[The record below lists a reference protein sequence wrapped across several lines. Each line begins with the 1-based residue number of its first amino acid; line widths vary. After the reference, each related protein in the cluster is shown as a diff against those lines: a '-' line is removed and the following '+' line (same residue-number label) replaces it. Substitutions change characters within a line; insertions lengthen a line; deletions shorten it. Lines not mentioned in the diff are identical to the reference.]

1 MSAHVDYADWAAMR
15 ETAERLLADRV
26 RTDHE
31 AVAAEKLAPSE
42 ADARDRV
49 ARSLVALWRA
59 VELHHDIPEL
69 PAGDIEIRADLNAV
83 AKIAEKASAAR
94 PADKALALYAA
105 RLATLAYHHRP
116 YRDGAWTASIVF
128 CHECN
133 QQARAE
139 RASRSPT
146 APAELPPAPPLRQP
160 ALLS

>member
-1 MSAHVDYADWAAMR
+1 MNGYADYADWTAMR
-15 ETAERLLADRV
+15 ETAERLLADRA

-31 AVAAEKLAPSE
+31 AVTAEKLAPSE

-59 VELHHDIPEL
+59 VERHEDIPEL

-83 AKIAEKASAAR
+83 AKIAAKAAAAR

-105 RLATLAYHHRP
+105 RLATLAHHHRP
-116 YRDGAWTASIVF
+116 YRDDAWTASIVF

-139 RASRSPT
+139 RAGKI
-146 APAELPPAPPLRQP
+146 AA
-160 ALLS
+160 